1 MFLGRVFNCLSI
13 ILWLLISSC
22 EPSVEQLKKQAEND
36 LLLGEEIAQPIKDLF
51 NKGQLEPISA
61 TFLEISKNPKVNP
74 VMKLVGYSFVFY
86 SFERRK
92 MYDSALM
99 YQDSCISV
107 IENNKLEKV
116 LPVQYAGYLLAKSL
130 SLFQLHNSDQANAL
144 FYKAKNIDNRY
155 FNSAQQFDI
164 AEKLA
169 HVAYQQHSYDEA
181 SRSFKETL
189 LLHRQLDSLNY
200 YKEAELLSNIGLCFY
215 HLGNYANSIS
225 LYFDA
230 LKVIDIHRYNIAHY
244 IKDSSE
250 SLKAYATSKG
260 VLLGN
265 IAKAYQGLGQL
276 DSAIFLS
283 KESIHLNSTLYGE
296 RRDAQRVASRLVDLY
311 IQKKQWNNAHLVME
325 KIKYSQNEL
334 PDEQVRLDWFRQASI
349 LAEQKNQIPQA
360 FYLFKEYSRIK
371 DSINEYEKKDAAN
384 NIIKDL
390 EIRTQQADLALLKK
404 DNQLNR
410 LYLSAVLI
418 GLFTSVIVIVLVVL
432 NYKRTRQNNR
442 TLAQLNQEINLQ
454 KQELEQLNA
463 TKDRIMNI
471 VAHDLRNPIGAIA
484 NFLDII
490 QVKFEHSDAESK
502 ILNSSQQAANRSL
515 HLINDLLEV
524 NKLQSGEL
532 DLRNTEID
540 LVQLINL
547 AIDEVAYKA
556 VPKEQHIQFMKSVD
570 RVLIEADEEKLK
582 RVVVNLLDNAIKFSY
597 IKSTIQVILFQ
608 ESNFVQLKV
617 SDTGIGI
624 PENVLPYLFKEGITF
639 KRKGTNN
646 ELSNGL
652 GLAICKKIIEAHRGK
667 ILVESKPGDGTT
679 FMVQI
684 PLVTIS

>member
-1 MFLGRVFNCLSI
+1 M
-13 ILWLLISSC
+13 SSC

-36 LLLGEEIAQPIKDLF
+36 LLLGEEIAKPIKDLF

-107 IENNKLEKV
+107 IESNRLEKV
-116 LPVQYAGYLLAKSL
+116 LPVQYAGYLLAKSV
-130 SLFQLHNSDQANAL
+130 SLFRLHKSDEANIL
-144 FYKAKNIDNRY
+144 FYKAKSFVNTSINLV
-155 FNSAQQFDI
+155 NQFDL

-169 HVAYQQHSYDEA
+169 HVAYQQNNYSE
-181 SRSFKETL
+181 SLNNFKKTID
-189 LLHRQLDSLNY
+189 LHKHIDSTNY
-200 YKEAELLSNIGLCFY
+200 YKHAELVSNVGLCYY
-215 HLGNYANSIS
+215 HQRKYTASILS
-225 LYFDA
+225 FQSA
-230 LKVIDIHRYNIAHY
+230 LELIEDHKFKIAKY

-250 SLKAYATSKG
+250 SIKAYATSKG

-265 IAKAYQGLGQL
+265 IARAYQGLDQL
-276 DSAIFLS
+276 DSAILFS
-283 KESIHLNSTLYGE
+283 KESVQLNNTLYGE

-311 IQKKQWNNAHLVME
+311 MQKKQWNDAHLVLE

-334 PDEQVRLDWFRQASI
+334 PDDQVRLDWYRQASI
-349 LAEQKNQIPQA
+349 LAEQNNKIPQA
-360 FYLFKEYSRIK
+360 FYFFKEYSRIK

-404 DNQLNR
+404 DNQLSR

-418 GLFTSVIVIVLVVL
+418 GLLASVIVIVLVVF
-432 NYKRTRQNNR
+432 NYRRTRQNNR
-442 TLAQLNQEINLQ
+442 ILAHLNQEINLQ

-463 TKDRIMNI
+463 AKDRIMNI

-490 QVKFEHSDAESK
+490 QVKFEHSDDESK

-524 NKLQSGEL
+524 NKLQTGEL
-532 DLRNTEID
+532 ELNSTEID
-540 LVQLINL
+540 LVQLINS
-547 AIDEVAYKA
+547 AIYEVAYKT

-608 ESNFVQLKV
+608 ESNSVQLKV
-617 SDTGIGI
+617 SDQGIGI
-624 PENVLPYLFKEGITF
+624 PENVLPYLFEEGIAF

-646 ELSNGL
+646 EPSNGL

-667 ILVESKPGDGTT
+667 LLVESKPGDGTT
-679 FMVQI
+679 FMVEI
-684 PLVTIS
+684 PLAAIS